1 MPRGALCAVQS
12 ARWEPRINVTQRS
25 GRMGNETLVERRSRE
40 VKRPRGSGAA
50 IIRTLRMAADRSIA
64 RNECRSLRS
73 QLHSHYYL
81 RVLLLV
87 QCSCAKKLGSER
99 PKARVRE
106 APESAVWRATQLNAL
121 RSATTALFLYTVN
134 CAEESSRLR
143 LESTRNARFA
153 RENGALSVSSG
164 ARCEPSTRE
173 KSDQNFTHSI
183 KPPRLSTRRFDSPK
197 RFRSFA
203 RSFCCCALCLR
214 LALSRAPLSYAIAR
228 VRGPAPQTLSTRSH
242 LNRAR
247 TLGVELHRAQRTIGD
262 AAQRESAAQAL
273 CTRIYKYIKCVWCDS
288 R

>member
-12 ARWEPRINVTQRS
+12 ARWEPRINVTQRR
-25 GRMGNETLVERRSRE
+25 GRMGSETLVERRSRE

-121 RSATTALFLYTVN
+121 RSVTAALLCILCCAYAAGGELAIATRKHSKRSVRERKRRALSLQWRALRAVHSGEKRSKLYT
-134 CAEESSRLR
+134 L
-143 LESTRNARFA
+143 
-153 RENGALSVSSG
+153 
-164 ARCEPSTRE
+164 
-173 KSDQNFTHSI
+173 D
-183 KPPRLSTRRFDSPK
+183 
-197 RFRSFA
+197 
-203 RSFCCCALCLR
+203 
-214 LALSRAPLSYAIAR
+214 
-228 VRGPAPQTLSTRSH
+228 
-242 LNRAR
+242 
-247 TLGVELHRAQRTIGD
+247 
-262 AAQRESAAQAL
+262 
-273 CTRIYKYIKCVWCDS
+273 
-288 R
+288 

>member
-134 CAEESSRLR
+134 CAGGKLAIA
-143 LESTRNARFA
+143 TRKHSKRSV
-153 RENGALSVSSG
+153 RERKRRALSLQWRALRAVHSG
-164 ARCEPSTRE
+164 E
-173 KSDQNFTHSI
+173 K
-183 KPPRLSTRRFDSPK
+183 
-197 RFRSFA
+197 RSK
-203 RSFCCCALCLR
+203 L
-214 LALSRAPLSYAIAR
+214 Y
-228 VRGPAPQTLSTRSH
+228 TL
-242 LNRAR
+242 
-247 TLGVELHRAQRTIGD
+247 D
-262 AAQRESAAQAL
+262 
-273 CTRIYKYIKCVWCDS
+273 
-288 R
+288 